1 MVSFKIFKQIGSQID
16 VQSVDM
22 FLKNEKRTEKNK
34 DIMEMLLI
42 LWTFCWMFHLKQCS
56 GFFNLENQM
65 SNTCWKCKN
74 VITEWKEESK
84 KE

>member
-1 MVSFKIFKQIGSQID
+1 MVSFKIFKQIRSQID

-42 LWTFCWMFHLKQCS
+42 LRTFC
-56 GFFNLENQM
+56 
-65 SNTCWKCKN
+65 
-74 VITEWKEESK
+74 
-84 KE
+84 